1 MSVKKKQNKWEF
13 QLALIGTL
21 GGKKIYFLS
30 KNIFRYIE
38 NGFSVKIYLI
48 VAPRRWKKYLS
59 KIPLI
64 FAAHL
69 YFYRWHLSAS
79 AAHQRNNP
87 NQKWWTWNPWKR
99 NSKKFK
105 FKRTKE
111 SNLKKPKLKIKL
123 NWKRYF

>member
-48 VAPRRWKKYLS
+48 VAPRR
-59 KIPLI
+59 
-64 FAAHL
+64 
-69 YFYRWHLSAS
+69 
-79 AAHQRNNP
+79 
-87 NQKWWTWNPWKR
+87 
-99 NSKKFK
+99 
-105 FKRTKE
+105 
-111 SNLKKPKLKIKL
+111 
-123 NWKRYF
+123 